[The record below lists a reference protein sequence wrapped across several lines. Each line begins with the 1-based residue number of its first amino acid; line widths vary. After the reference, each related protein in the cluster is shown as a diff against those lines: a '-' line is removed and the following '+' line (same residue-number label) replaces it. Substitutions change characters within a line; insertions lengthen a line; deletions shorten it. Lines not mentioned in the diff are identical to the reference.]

1 MDEITRAH
9 IHVATQIAG
18 TDREVTKPDYP
29 LDALQQLHRILKKQG
44 VGLVLANVNEEP
56 LRLIRRSGFD
66 AVLGDDAIV
75 PTVAGAFDARPMP
88 AHPV

>member
-29 LDALQQLHRILKKQG
+29 LDALQQSASQRG
-44 VGLVLANVNEEP
+44 
-56 LRLIRRSGFD
+56 D
-66 AVLGDDAIV
+66 AS
-75 PTVAGAFDARPMP
+75 
-88 AHPV
+88 

>member
-29 LDALQQLHRILKKQG
+29 LDALQQLLRNAVMHRNYETSYAPPG
-44 VGLVLANVNEEP
+44 N
-56 LRLIRRSGFD
+56 F
-66 AVLGDDAIV
+66 AVIV
-75 PTVAGAFDARPMP
+75 RAA
-88 AHPV
+88 